1 MNAASSH
8 SRRESLLGVGFVLVG
23 ATIFPWTSA
32 VVRPVFLVIGPSASS
47 AWRFLIGAVVLLAFT
62 RPRVLKWTR
71 HQWIGAIA
79 LGVSTA
85 FMNMSFYQAIARIP
99 LGSAVTIEFLG
110 PLMVAVLGKRS
121 WRHSGFALIAAFGVV
136 ALSHPGGGLTLTG
149 GLFAVGAGVGW
160 ASYLFASHRVGGSTT
175 GFGGLAVSMMIS
187 SLVTLPFSLGSTMI
201 LAHHPYV
208 FGRLVIVAIASIV
221 FGFGAELQ
229 ALRRLKPSIVGVLVS
244 FEPAIAFAVG
254 WILLS
259 ERVTGWSLVGLC
271 SVMVAGIGVT
281 LDQAR
286 NSEPVP
292 H

>member
-1 MNAASSH
+1 M
-8 SRRESLLGVGFVLVG
+8 LGVGFVLVG
-23 ATIFPWTSA
+23 ATVFPWTSA
-32 VVRPVFLVIGPSASS
+32 IVRPVFLVIGPSASS

-62 RPRVLKWTR
+62 RPRVLQWTR
-71 HQWIGAIA
+71 HQWIGALA

-110 PLMVAVLGKRS
+110 PLLVAVLGKRT
-121 WRHSGFALIAAFGVV
+121 WRHSFFALVAGFGVV
-136 ALSHPGGGLTLTG
+136 ALSHPGGGLTLEG

-201 LAHHPYV
+201 LAHHPFV
-208 FGRLVIVAIASIV
+208 FARLVIVAVASIV
-221 FGFGAELQ
+221 IGFGAELQ

-244 FEPAIAFAVG
+244 FEPAIAFGVG

-259 ERVTGWSLVGLC
+259 EPITGWSLVGLA
-271 SVMVAGIGVT
+271 SVMIAGIGVT

-286 NSEPVP
+286 NAEPVP

>member
-1 MNAASSH
+1 LSTIERH
-8 SRRESLLGVGFVLVG
+8 SRKESLLGVGFVLVG

-32 VVRPVFLVIGPSASS
+32 VVRPVFLVIGPSAAS
-47 AWRFLIGAVVLLAFT
+47 AWRFLIGALVLLAFT
-62 RPRVLKWTR
+62 RPRVLRWTR
-71 HQWIGAIA
+71 HQWIGALA

-85 FMNMSFYQAIARIP
+85 FMNMCFYQAIARIP

-110 PLMVAVLGKRS
+110 PLLVAVLGKRS
-121 WRHSGFALIAAFGVV
+121 WRHTLFALVAGFGVV
-136 ALSHPGGGLTLTG
+136 ALSHPGGGLTLVG

-175 GFGGLAVSMMIS
+175 GFGGLAVSMTIS
-187 SLVTLPFSLGSTMI
+187 GIVTLPFSMGSTLI
-201 LAHHPYV
+201 LVHHPFV
-208 FGRLVIVAIASIV
+208 VGRLVIVAVASIV

-244 FEPAIAFAVG
+244 IEPAVAFGIG
-254 WILLS
+254 WFMLS
-259 ERVTGWSLVGLC
+259 ERITLWVLVGLC
-271 SVMVAGIGVT
+271 SVMFAGIGVT

-286 NSEPVP
+286 NVELVP

>member
-1 MNAASSH
+1 M
-8 SRRESLLGVGFVLVG
+8 LGIGFVLVG

-32 VVRPVFLVIGPSASS
+32 IVRPVFLVIGPSASS

-62 RPRVLKWTR
+62 RPRVFQWTR
-71 HQWIGAIA
+71 HQWVGAIA

-110 PLMVAVLGKRS
+110 PLLVAVLGKRT
-121 WRHSGFALIAAFGVV
+121 WRHSLFALIAGLGVV
-136 ALSHPGGGLTLTG
+136 ALSHPGGGLTLVG
-149 GLFAVGAGVGW
+149 GLFAVGAGIGW

-201 LAHHPYV
+201 LAHHPFV
-208 FGRLVIVAIASIV
+208 FGRLVIVAVASIV

-244 FEPAIAFAVG
+244 FEPAIAFGVG
-254 WILLS
+254 WVLLS
-259 ERVTGWSLVGLC
+259 ERVTGWSLLGLG
-271 SVMVAGIGVT
+271 SVMIAGIGVT

-286 NSEPVP
+286 NPEPVP